1 MANPFRNLRP
11 LGLIVGLA
19 SILLA
24 SSGCYTTIPETRG
37 VVLDAQTH
45 RPVPSATVAVSDAV
59 TQVDPPPPEIE
70 AWSPTYP
77 EYLRTHSHP
86 PSVNEIV
93 AQINP
98 PVASTLADGS
108 FMLPRKRTWSLII
121 FFGGTVVPRSHS
133 LIVRKAGYIPFIRE
147 FYPFYSKTNLGAI
160 YLEAIG
166 AHKQ

>member
-11 LGLIVGLA
+11 LGLIVGLV

-24 SSGCYTTIPETRG
+24 CSGCHTTIPETRG

-45 RPVPSATVAVSDAV
+45 QPVPSAAVAVSDAV
-59 TQVDPPPPEIE
+59 TWVDPPPPEIE

-77 EYLRTHSHP
+77 EHLRTHSHP

-93 AQINP
+93 AQIES

-121 FFGGTVVPRSHS
+121 FFGGMVVPRSHS
-133 LIVRKAGYIPFIRE
+133 LIIQKAGHTPFVRE
-147 FYPFYSKTNLGAI
+147 FYPRYSETNFGAI
-160 YLEAIG
+160 YLEATE
-166 AHKQ
+166 ARR